1 MFRIANHRAWEK
13 RDVVRVSY
21 LKDESGAMKV
31 NVDNPK
37 KIWKKHMEKLMNVE
51 KEWSDSIDA
60 SKAEGAVKRI
70 EVEEVQCAVNQMKI
84 GKASV
89 PSAVALEMF
98 KASGDKCLK
107 SLTNTFNDILFT
119 DKLLEEWITSWL
131 VPNPNSYR
139 GIKLFEH
146 AFKLYKILDGHL

>member
-1 MFRIANHRAWEK
+1 M
-13 RDVVRVSY
+13 
-21 LKDESGAMKV
+21 
-31 NVDNPK
+31 
-37 KIWKKHMEKLMNVE
+37 
-51 KEWSDSIDA
+51 
-60 SKAEGAVKRI
+60 KRI

-119 DKLLEEWITSWL
+119 DKLLEEWIMSWL

-139 GIKLFEH
+139 GIKLSSSFSVKVGVHPLLFIMIMDVLTEDVRDGS
-146 AFKLYKILDGHL
+146 FMELLYPDDFVWGIIK